1 MIAINA
7 SDERWLVLAAFSYH
21 HCEDPVCSDGRLKY
35 SLSWCVSLCL
45 DHRSSTLWILS
56 AAAAAA
62 PPLLKKTT
70 SRFSEFFK
78 SQYLETTLDKYNFF
92 SCDFLRV
99 FQSWQ
104 SVLHKKTCDSEILTF
119 ILQLMFPHVILLLFG
134 SYLCASHQTFIIT
147 TLKPNQHYNVLDFN

>member
-7 SDERWLVLAAFSYH
+7 SGQRWLVLAAFSYH
-21 HCEDPVCSDGRLKY
+21 HYEDPVCSDGRLKY
-35 SLSWCVSLCL
+35 SLGCVSPCL

-70 SRFSEFFK
+70 SRFSEFLK
-78 SQYLETTLDKYNFF
+78 SQYLETTLNKYLSLLF
-92 SCDFLRV
+92 S
-99 FQSWQ
+99 QSWQ
-104 SVLHKKTCDSEILTF
+104 FVLHKKMCDSEILTF

-134 SYLCASHQTFIIT
+134 SYLFASHQTFIIT
-147 TLKPNQHYNVLDFN
+147 TLKSNQHYNVLDFN